1 MRSTFTVSFFLV
13 ILLVSNHSR
22 GQQSVQNSDKNVYD
36 FLPREKV
43 IFEDD
48 FSDDEPGDFPAKWER
63 LGTKASR
70 SPKHCQ
76 VQEGGNGHVLVT
88 SDIISDIE
96 PVIKNDSNLTDSFTL
111 EYDFLLGSADATADI
126 DFRAKRTEP
135 RSFDWFH
142 ISGSGSVFY
151 VNLNAGD
158 KQSYSYAGFKSNVWH
173 HLAFSYNKGVMKVY
187 MDQYHLFTL
196 PMYYGYPLL
205 GFALHCTPPGK
216 YKDVRLATGPENS
229 SFNKIITEKKFVT
242 HAIHFDIQQSL
253 IKLESMGYIMQLV
266 HFLKTN
272 PTVSLEIDGHTDN
285 EGDSKFNQ
293 KLSQQRAEEV
303 KKQLVAAGIESN
315 RLTAKGFGDTKPIQ
329 SNKTSKGRAEN
340 RRVEFIKL

>member
-1 MRSTFTVSFFLV
+1 MKSTFTVCVCLV
-13 ILLVSNHSR
+13 LLLVCNHSR
-22 GQQSVQNSDKNVYD
+22 AQQTDQKSDKNVYD

-48 FSDDEPGDFPAKWER
+48 FSDDEAGDFPAKWKR
-63 LGTKASR
+63 LGAGASR

-76 VQEGGNGHVLVT
+76 VQEGGSGHVLVT
-88 SDIISDIE
+88 SDIISDLE
-96 PVIKNDSNLTDSFTL
+96 PIIKNDSNLTDSFTL
-111 EYDFLLGSADATADI
+111 EYDFLLGNADATVDV

-142 ISGSGSVFY
+142 ISGSGAVFY

-158 KQSYSYAGFKSNVWH
+158 KQSFDYPGFRCNVWH
-173 HLAFSYNKGVMKVY
+173 HLAFSYNKGVMKLY
-187 MDQYHLFTL
+187 MDQYHVFTL
-196 PMYYGYPLL
+196 SMYYGYPLL

-216 YKDVRLATGPENS
+216 YKDIRLATGAENS

-242 HAIHFDIQQSL
+242 HAIHFDILQSV

-266 HFLKTN
+266 HFLQTN
-272 PTVSLEIDGHTDN
+272 PTVNLEIDGHTDN
-285 EGDSKFNQ
+285 EGDSKFNK
-293 KLSQQRAEEV
+293 KLSLERAEEV
-303 KKQLVAAGIESN
+303 KKQLEAAGVESN